1 VIHERKEIHDILTAE
16 VRATLTELARYEL
29 SEGGDTA
36 GGANGKSRGQ
46 RRAPIQI
53 SRTVIPSLSWS
64 HSLTSSGGTN
74 WSRSMAGAPS
84 RAGRVRRALRD
95 ARGQRR
101 PWPGRDAPRWRRT
114 AAGIVR
120 GFLRSVG
127 SDGLVAL
134 TSTGPVVPYW
144 IKSLVRPHR
153 LAQDVALGLRAVDPV
168 VKRGGRVHPPIGDRL
183 PLLAEP
189 GV

>member
-1 VIHERKEIHDILTAE
+1 MSERKFTTSSPPRSARRSRSSPDTNYQRVAIPPAVLTASPE
-16 VRATLTELARYEL
+16 DSGEHRSKSREL
-29 SEGGDTA
+29 SFPA
-36 GGANGKSRGQ
+36 CLGATRL
-46 RRAPIQI
+46 P
-53 SRTVIPSLSWS
+53 
-64 HSLTSSGGTN
+64 SSGGTN
-74 WSRSMAGAPS
+74 WWRSMAGAPS